1 MGKTNFMKKLLP
13 IVLALMMVV
22 SSMPLSFADPVIEPI
37 GSVEAIT
44 PSQASFEDS
53 VETIDGREVPV
64 KAICFDSEFSLEWV
78 EKNADGIQRPA
89 DGWWVGAKIYAP
101 SLSLETLKT
110 GKFYMHSSSGEWVE
124 YSFADNRDSTD
135 ADSSQF
141 IYVWSLLN
149 ESKLNQ
155 AVLNGKNVV
164 TPLRFDWDGDNTI
177 DQCINTVV
185 VPSKVTLNKGG
196 NTVYPT
202 TGLAAVSALHTAPE
216 NLTITG
222 SGTNYVTV
230 RNNAYTLEW
239 SKADDSIG
247 RPIDAWWVGV
257 QITAPEGMTDAQLA
271 SAKLSLKGSSGWQ
284 DGLSVLENLEHRN
297 PDWFGLWLPV
307 KESDTGEKSFP
318 CRLDWNGDGV
328 YEQMVDIVID
338 TDKLTLDKTNLYAQ
352 DKAAPVFTDM
362 PEDATTYVGDDTVT
376 LTGKVSDMGTKVGE
390 TTYTS
395 GIKNAFYAVG
405 SKDAAKHALALNENG
420 EFSIT
425 VSEEFEGYYYFF
437 ATDNAGN
444 ESAETKVLVKHDVAI
459 PTLEEVSLSNE
470 NWTKDDITITGKALD
485 SLSGVNKVG
494 YVKITEDDGIFADI
508 DSVDKLTKAE
518 DIDSQN
524 QFELT
529 VPADDYE
536 GKIAVLAF
544 DNVGRRSEAKVF
556 SVKMDVTGVYFAT
569 ASDTSN
575 WTNQTQE
582 ITGEF
587 SVHAAGIKTIQ
598 YKRDDKE
605 TFEIIPESDITFTGN
620 PESRLNGSY
629 KFSIP
634 ATEDDNHNYIILF
647 TDNAGNEKQ
656 IEVTAHIDVTA
667 PVVNETSAKVQPAGW
682 TNQKVTISGECAD
695 ELSGISSI
703 QYKKETQDEFT
714 TLDAE
719 NITFDDENQ
728 NGGSYTIELPADNYE
743 GKYIIRFADKAGNTA
758 DATVDVKMDTKAP
771 GSVEITYVNNP
782 LEVILSLITFHFYQN
797 NLTVKLEATD
807 DISATEKVSGVESF
821 TLSYKGNDDV
831 VTENIEDVLNKN
843 VTKNDEG
850 FTDNGDGA
858 TYSFSIPAQF
868 RGYVEAFA
876 TDAAGNSNQP
886 TSHKESD
893 TVINDTAAGEI
904 NASLSN
910 PVQEKN
916 DKKYYNATKDI
927 TVDVNISEEN
937 FMDGEFP
944 DDVKTQDVV
953 RTTILLT
960 CVDTGSNFKK
970 AYTVENWARSEAT
983 EKETWNGSF
992 VIATSGEDRVPDGEY
1007 KLEISYTDLSGNVA
1021 TTCTIDNFV
1030 IDTTAPVVEIEYQDE
1045 IIEPATQRE
1054 GEGYFLNRTATVYV
1068 NEHNFDPE
1076 AFKATIE
1083 ATNILGQAQSSAAQT
1098 ALSNNLWQQDSENKD
1113 LYKLEIPYT
1122 DDAIYAFML
1131 NALEDLAKNTYTT
1144 KAENDGSIFKKG
1156 TETPEIFTCDGTAM
1170 QVEIT
1175 TKQSLAYRVL
1185 DAITFGFFDNVD
1197 VTFTLKDATSGLQ
1210 KLTYRSKEV
1219 SGHKGTFGEADVKN
1233 ADSFT
1238 DENGERI
1245 YTFTRTIDA
1254 EYKDCLEVK
1263 AYDKS
1268 GKETIVSTIKDAE
1281 NEAYEGIIK
1290 DTTAPVVNGVEYTG
1304 SINQK
1309 DGKYYYNGDAVA
1321 TFDIGEEY
1329 FFSKYYQD
1337 LATLKA
1343 DKAAG
1348 NDNQAT
1354 ETLKNDVSLKIEK
1367 NTEPY
1372 GAEPNYELYYEG
1384 SAKPDAVTHLF
1395 TAQIKEKENE
1405 EDKNTITI
1413 TIPADI
1419 DGQKNDGDYK
1429 ITLAY
1434 KDLTGHSVEKTTE
1447 IMVIDTAAPVIEIEY
1462 QDEIINPATQ
1472 REGEGYFLNRT
1483 AIITVNER
1491 NFDANDFNAIISSN
1505 NIQSDS
1511 TEEIDEIATKAK
1523 ENLSTANWVS
1533 TGNTH
1538 ILQIDYTDDAIYTFK
1553 LNSLIDIAKNAYTT
1567 KPENDGSIY
1576 KKGTETPE
1584 IFTCDETAMQVEITT
1599 KQSLAYRVL
1608 DAITFGFFN
1617 NVDVTFTLKD
1627 ATSGL
1632 QKLTYRSKEISG
1644 HKGAF
1649 GETDVKNADSF
1660 TDENGERIYTFTR
1673 TIDAEYKDCLEVKA
1687 YDKSGKETVVSTI
1700 KDAENE
1706 AYEGII
1712 KDTTAPVMNG
1722 VEYTGA
1728 NKFGESF
1735 YYSGNAVAKFSIT
1748 EDYFYQYYYNSL
1760 ADLRADKDT
1769 GKTEKALNALKEDVH
1784 LEILKNVQPVGEE
1797 AQFKEY
1803 YTGNAAETG
1812 EKCTVVFD
1820 ESGFI
1825 IVTIPAYIDGQK
1837 NDGDYIITLTYT
1849 DLADNSNSI
1858 TTKVMSIDTIH
1869 PTVTEITTNNGN
1881 LKQKGDFDIVI
1892 SAQDLTNANNNT
1904 YKASGLNELFVN
1916 INGTDVYTGSVNE
1929 NYKYYV
1935 EYLLNGQNE
1944 KTIFDQVAEK
1954 RLSVEIIKNGTM
1966 KVNGQQVPWNDGRLV
1981 ISSYVKD
1988 NALNKSETKKQ
1999 VVEIDRT
2006 APIITEFAFSSPD
2019 HFNHDKAKTDD
2030 FIEKNVEL
2038 TPYGFYFKKDVTVT
2052 ISAKDEAFTSEDG
2065 KIKEHYVSGVASI
2078 TYYTVDKDGGKSEL
2092 KTADVDANGQ
2102 ISFIVS
2108 ANFKGQIY
2116 AYATDKLGNSP
2127 VYGNCANQ
2135 YNPKTNSIYMNLIDN
2150 DGFVHPEGTIVESA
2164 QLHQETSSIE
2174 FSDKNT
2180 KKLKTYQAD
2189 SNYRF
2194 SHARFSDIP
2203 TDQEMNQD
2211 QYINSTNRT
2220 PLYSSD
2226 PTINIKVKDSYS
2238 GIAQVEV
2245 WAAPKSIKTNKV
2257 VNLKKIDSLRIDNKL
2272 TEDSKAISTKNGTK
2286 YINSS
2291 EDKETET
2298 LWAVAFEKNT
2308 NLVNAVARNFTA
2320 NDFGELDENDFTL
2333 VVVLTDRAGNQ
2344 SYDYYTFGVD
2354 KTDPQISVKWN
2365 TDSSVKTYNN
2375 QPYFN
2380 VGRYATVT
2388 IKDKNINEIKDI
2400 QKVKEALIADNN
2412 VTNNKFGISTL
2423 YSFRDSNWKWHE
2435 KNAQQQFEPEIPGVS
2450 ISPTYAVRS
2459 KGVDKDGN
2467 YTYTFTVNCKAEG
2480 DYLLNFACKD
2490 NSGNKTIFERDTK
2503 NNIHFTVDTTPPTVT
2518 YSINNTNVKNSKYF
2532 NSSRTATIVLKE
2544 RNINVGDTTQCVLN
2558 NIVKT
2563 LKNNKSKVKIDWK
2576 PDKPNNT
2583 YTGTIHFDDEGDYV
2597 VDLRFTDFSN
2607 HTATVSKTGNT
2618 ARVSGTAPLDFTID
2632 KTKPELSFNVENTS
2646 YKNNQNVIVT
2656 VIDDNN
2662 DSVTP
2667 EQESYTFNKKTG
2679 KFEKSTKVIPT
2690 HKAGDG
2696 ERTKITYQFMTVK
2709 NDGYYIINAKAV
2721 DKAGNEASAK
2731 QVVFTKN
2738 EHGSI
2743 FVLSDKLQKIV
2754 TSGYINSQQLSNL
2767 KKGQLT
2773 ITEYNPDKFG
2783 FDENDPSAVSVA
2795 FKNSSSIKKG
2805 GISHTTPS
2813 RDSQAGWWSCTY
2825 TIDNSIFE
2833 KYNDGKYFIN
2843 YISDSKTEQQ
2853 KGCQFVLDT
2862 KSPTLSL
2869 SAKEVN
2875 DAINPESIAKD
2886 GLRVFNDKLNLT
2898 LILRDEVGFQLN
2910 SKGKSDI
2917 AYYFVDEDGN
2927 RVGDMHVVEFESGA
2941 DSIDINVPISE
2952 SDNIKNIVLIAK
2964 DAAGNTWTY
2973 KGLDDKLMENCKNND
2988 LQYVFSYERGVLVTK
3003 NIFRQIS
3010 YWIQTN
3016 VFQTILIGL
3025 GIVLVIAAAILI
3037 PIFVK
3042 RRKNEEDEPV
3052 TEEYDNEDDE

>member
-1 MGKTNFMKKLLP
+1 MGKTNFIKKLLP

-89 DGWWVGAKIYAP
+89 DGWWVGAKIIAP
-101 SLSLETLKT
+101 NLSLETLKT
-110 GKFYMHSSSGEWVE
+110 GKFYMRSSSGEWTE

-135 ADSSQF
+135 TDSSQF
-141 IYVWSLLN
+141 INVWSLLN

-239 SKADDSIG
+239 SKADASIG

-271 SAKLSLKGSSGWQ
+271 AAKLSLKGSSGWQ

-338 TDKLTLDKTNLYAQ
+338 TDKLTLDKTNLYAE

-395 GIKNAFYAVG
+395 GIKNAFYAIG
-405 SKDAAKHALALNENG
+405 SKDAAKHALTLNENG

-470 NWTKDDITITGKALD
+470 NWTKDDIIITGKALD

-494 YVKITEDDGIFADI
+494 YVRITEDDGIFADI
-508 DSVDKLTKAE
+508 DSVDKLTEVK

-524 QFELT
+524 RFELT

-536 GKIAVLAF
+536 GKIAVFAF

-556 SVKMDVTGVYFAT
+556 SVKMDVTGVYSAT
-569 ASDTSN
+569 ASDIST

-605 TFEIIPESDITFTGN
+605 TFETIPESDITFTGN

-667 PVVNETSAKVQPAGW
+667 PVVNETSAKAQPAGW
-682 TNQKVTISGECAD
+682 TNQKVTISGKCAD
-695 ELSGISSI
+695 VLSGISSI

-714 TLDAE
+714 TLDTE

-728 NGGSYTIELPADNYE
+728 NSGSYTIELPADNYE
-743 GKYIIRFADKAGNTA
+743 GKYIIRFTDKAGNTA

-771 GSVEITYVNNP
+771 GSVEITYVNSP
-782 LEVILSLITFHFYQN
+782 LDVMLSLITFHFYQN

-821 TLSYKGNDDV
+821 TLSYKGNDSV

-886 TSHKESD
+886 TSHEESD

-927 TVDVNISEEN
+927 TVNVNVSEEN
-937 FMDGEFP
+937 FMDGEFS
-944 DDVKTQDVV
+944 DDVKTRDLV

-960 CVDTGSNFKK
+960 CVDAGSDFKK
-970 AYTVENWARSEAT
+970 AYTVENWARSEGT

-992 VIATSGEDRVPDGEY
+992 VIATSGENRVPDGKY
-1007 KLEISYTDLSGNVA
+1007 KLEISYMDLSGNAA

-1030 IDTTAPVVEIEYQDE
+1030 IDTTAPVIEIEYQDE
-1045 IIEPATQRE
+1045 IIDPATQRE
-1054 GEGYFLNRTATVYV
+1054 DEGYFLNRTATVYV

-1076 AFKATIE
+1076 AFNATIE
-1083 ATNILGQAQSSAAQT
+1083 ATNILGQPQTVAAQT

-1113 LYKLEIPYT
+1113 LYKLELPYT
-1122 DDAIYAFML
+1122 DDAIYGFML
-1131 NALEDLAKNTYTT
+1131 NALEDL
-1144 KAENDGSIFKKG
+1144 
-1156 TETPEIFTCDGTAM
+1156 
-1170 QVEIT
+1170 
-1175 TKQSLAYRVL
+1175 
-1185 DAITFGFFDNVD
+1185 
-1197 VTFTLKDATSGLQ
+1197 
-1210 KLTYRSKEV
+1210 
-1219 SGHKGTFGEADVKN
+1219 
-1233 ADSFT
+1233 
-1238 DENGERI
+1238 
-1245 YTFTRTIDA
+1245 
-1254 EYKDCLEVK
+1254 
-1263 AYDKS
+1263 
-1268 GKETIVSTIKDAE
+1268 
-1281 NEAYEGIIK
+1281 
-1290 DTTAPVVNGVEYTG
+1290 
-1304 SINQK
+1304 
-1309 DGKYYYNGDAVA
+1309 
-1321 TFDIGEEY
+1321 
-1329 FFSKYYQD
+1329 
-1337 LATLKA
+1337 
-1343 DKAAG
+1343 
-1348 NDNQAT
+1348 
-1354 ETLKNDVSLKIEK
+1354 
-1367 NTEPY
+1367 
-1372 GAEPNYELYYEG
+1372 
-1384 SAKPDAVTHLF
+1384 
-1395 TAQIKEKENE
+1395 
-1405 EDKNTITI
+1405 
-1413 TIPADI
+1413 
-1419 DGQKNDGDYK
+1419 
-1429 ITLAY
+1429 
-1434 KDLTGHSVEKTTE
+1434 
-1447 IMVIDTAAPVIEIEY
+1447 
-1462 QDEIINPATQ
+1462 
-1472 REGEGYFLNRT
+1472 
-1483 AIITVNER
+1483 
-1491 NFDANDFNAIISSN
+1491 
-1505 NIQSDS
+1505 
-1511 TEEIDEIATKAK
+1511 
-1523 ENLSTANWVS
+1523 
-1533 TGNTH
+1533 
-1538 ILQIDYTDDAIYTFK
+1538 
-1553 LNSLIDIAKNAYTT
+1553 AKNAYTT

-1576 KKGTETPE
+1576 KKGTENPE
-1584 IFTCDETAMQVEITT
+1584 IFTCDDTAMQVEITT
-1599 KQSLAYRVL
+1599 KKALAYRIL

-1617 NVDVTFTLKD
+1617 SVDVTFTLKD

-1632 QKLTYRSKEISG
+1632 QKFTYRSKEISG

-1687 YDKSGKETVVSTI
+1687 YDKSGKETVVSDIKDAENEVYEGIIKDTTSPVVNGVEYTGSINQKDGKYYYNGDAVATFDIGEEYFFSKYYQDLATLKADEAAGNDNQATEALKNDVSLKIEKNIEPYGAEPNYELYYEGSAKPDAVTNLFTAQIKEKENEEDKNTITITIPADIDGQKNDGDYKVTLTYKDLTGHSVEKTTEIMVIDTAAPVIEIEYQDEIINPATQREREGYFLNRTAIITVNERNFDANDFNAIISSNNIQTDSTEEIDEIATKAKEDLNPGNWVSTGNTHVLQIDYTDDAIYTFKLNSLIDIAKNAYTTKPENDGSIYKKGTETPESFTCDETAMEVEITTKKALAYRILDTITFGFFNNVDVTFTLKDATSGLQKFTYRSKEIPGHKGAFGETDVKNADSFTDENGERIYTFTRTIDAEYKDCLEVKAYDKSGKETVVSTI
-1700 KDAENE
+1700 KDAENGE
-1706 AYEGII
+1706 YEGII

-1728 NKFGESF
+1728 NQIGENF
-1735 YYSGNAVAKFSIT
+1735 YYSGDAVAKFSIT

-1784 LEILKNVQPVGEE
+1784 LKILKNVQPVGEE
-1797 AQFKEY
+1797 AQFEEY
-1803 YTGNAAETG
+1803 YKGNAAETG

-1825 IVTIPAYIDGQK
+1825 TVTIPAYIDGQK

-1849 DLADNSNSI
+1849 DLADNSNSA

-1869 PTVTEITTNNGN
+1869 PTVTEVTTDNGN

-1916 INGTDVYTGSVNE
+1916 INGTDVYTGSGNE

-1954 RLSVEIIKNGTM
+1954 RLSVEIVKNGTM
-1966 KVNGQQVPWNDGRLV
+1966 KVNGQLVPWNDGRLV

-2052 ISAKDEAFTSEDG
+2052 ISAKDEAFVSKDG

-2102 ISFIVS
+2102 ISFVVS

-2135 YNPKTNSIYMNLIDN
+2135 FSPSTSSIYANLIDD
-2150 DGFVHPEGTIVESA
+2150 DGFVHPKGTIVEDGEK
-2164 QLHQETSSIE
+2164 HKGTSSIVFTDVVKE
-2174 FSDKNT
+2174 GT
-2180 KKLKTYQAD
+2180 KLIKTYQAD
-2189 SNYRF
+2189 SNYSF
-2194 SHARFSDIP
+2194 NDAVYAKTMLQDGKMTQSD
-2203 TDQEMNQD
+2203 
-2211 QYINSTNRT
+2211 YKRT
-2220 PLYSSD
+2220 PLYRED
-2226 PTINIKVKDSYS
+2226 PVLNISVKDTYS
-2238 GIAQVEV
+2238 GIYKVEV
-2245 WAAPKSIKTNKV
+2245 FGSSYNPQTKKASVKPIDTLEIDPDLFSDDKTVKEDQKTGNLSIKGENEEW
-2257 VNLKKIDSLRIDNKL
+2257 LISF
-2272 TEDSKAISTKNGTK
+2272 EDG
-2286 YINSS
+2286 Y
-2291 EDKETET
+2291 
-2298 LWAVAFEKNT
+2298 
-2308 NLVNAVARNFTA
+2308 NLVTA
-2320 NDFGELDENDFTL
+2320 AKFKFDLAKYYKDFDENDFTL
-2333 VVVLTDRAGNQ
+2333 VVLLTDKAGNQ

-2354 KTDPQISVKWN
+2354 KTAPSIRVDWTPANAVKN
-2365 TDSSVKTYNN
+2365 YNN
-2375 QPYFN
+2375 QDYFSS
-2380 VGRYATVT
+2380 GRTATVT
-2388 IKDKNINEIKDI
+2388 IVDRNLNDVKNTEQFLAANGIDFT
-2400 QKVKEALIADNN
+2400 KVGISSYYKFVDNN
-2412 VTNNKFGISTL
+2412 WGTHK
-2423 YSFRDSNWKWHE
+2423 
-2435 KNAQQQFEPEIPGVS
+2435 KNTEQIIMPQVDGV
-2450 ISPTYAVRS
+2450 AVSRITRTRLA
-2459 KGVDKDGN
+2459 DGQ
-2467 YTYTFTVNCKAEG
+2467 YRYIFKVACQADG
-2480 DYLLNFACKD
+2480 DYELGFGCKD
-2490 NSGNKTIFERDTK
+2490 NIGRRNYISD
-2503 NNIHFTVDTTPPTVT
+2503 IHFTVDTIAPTAT
-2518 YSINNTNVKNSKYF
+2518 YSIDNTNVKNSKYF
-2532 NSSRTATIVLKE
+2532 NSSRTATIVVKE
-2544 RNINVGDTTQCVLN
+2544 RNINVDDLTQCVDLSGLKETLN
-2558 NIVKT
+2558 GKAIGDLNINWAK
-2563 LKNNKSKVKIDWK
+2563 
-2576 PDKPNNT
+2576 DKANNT
-2583 YTGTIHFDDEGDYV
+2583 YTGTIHFENDGDYV
-2597 VDLRFTDFSN
+2597 VDLKFTDLSN
-2607 HTATVSKTGNT
+2607 RSVSVNNANAST
-2618 ARVSGTAPLDFTID
+2618 VSGTAPLDFTID
-2632 KTKPELSFNVENTS
+2632 KTAPTIKINIENNKS
-2646 YKNNQNVIVT
+2646 YKNNVGIVVT
-2656 VIDDNN
+2656 ERDNN
-2662 DSVTP
+2662 C
-2667 EQESYTFNKKTG
+2667 
-2679 KFEKSTKVIPT
+2679 STIT
-2690 HKAGDG
+2690 
-2696 ERTKITYQFMTVK
+2696 TTLNSTTYQKGKGIQIGEVRKTQGQSSDHQNQLVYK
-2709 NDGYYIINAKAV
+2709 YDIIEKDGYYVVVASCV
-2721 DKAGNEASAK
+2721 DMAGNSSGTVK
-2731 QVVFTKN
+2731 KVFTKN
-2738 EHGSI
+2738 EFGSVYNYSKDLQQI
-2743 FVLSDKLQKIV
+2743 LKTGYVKQEALKNAKLYV
-2754 TSGYINSQQLSNL
+2754 E
-2767 KKGQLT
+2767 
-2773 ITEYNPDKFG
+2773 EYNPDPFKPKYFTMTFG
-2783 FDENDPSAVSVA
+2783 SDDFDMNDY
-2795 FKNSSSIKKG
+2795 KTEHLGNGLYK
-2805 GISHTTPS
+2805 
-2813 RDSQAGWWSCTY
+2813 CTY
-2825 TIDNSIFE
+2825 SIDMKSFVST
-2833 KYNDGKYFIN
+2833 DGKYEFNFASSGIGKNKKSDKDYAFSFIIDN
-2843 YISDSKTEQQ
+2843 
-2853 KGCQFVLDT
+2853 T
-2862 KSPTLSL
+2862 KPTLTVKILDGKNDLNRTIQTKGYTSYGDVLKL
-2869 SAKEVN
+2869 SFTLNDKNGFSSIRYVVLEDDGNGYNKVFKEKIL
-2875 DAINPESIAKD
+2875 DIKPGTKDYTFAIDLPSSSNKRNIKIFAKD
-2886 GLRVFNDKLNLT
+2886 IADNEWEFAENLNFDNSLAGNDKF
-2898 LILRDEVGFQLN
+2898 IFAEEQG
-2910 SKGKSDI
+2910 I
-2917 AYYFVDEDGN
+2917 FVSN
-2927 RVGDMHVVEFESGA
+2927 NVFEQ
-2941 DSIDINVPISE
+2941 V
-2952 SDNIKNIVLIAK
+2952 KH
-2964 DAAGNTWTY
+2964 
-2973 KGLDDKLMENCKNND
+2973 
-2988 LQYVFSYERGVLVTK
+2988 
-3003 NIFRQIS
+3003 
-3010 YWIQTN
+3010 WIQTN

-3025 GIVLVIAAAILI
+3025 GIILVIAAAILI

-3052 TEEYDNEDDE
+3052 TEEYGDEDDE